1 MLCKKPDQISG
12 AKDDEKPGSSGISTA
27 EMHMET
33 REDLLSRRFNVH
45 EVDPSMNPVVVLRRL
60 TVTVGGYKIELL
72 PGPSH
77 TSGSFNTDTLQSLSF
92 QDDSMTTESNG
103 FDLVQAQTFDVDSTP
118 EVVEELNVTEQEMP
132 MDLGPYVNPNEV
144 QHTNGATEVT
154 TDTKAVDQNNDEK
167 QIEDKSDRKNVKTDK
182 IAAKKL
188 LKPKQPISI
197 TKNKHLSRAGIQQK
211 GSELHKPQDK
221 NEEKTTA
228 ENQQHIKSK
237 PNSLGVKRPV
247 QSLKPKQAM
256 KPQKEP
262 VSDPVKHNVS
272 PSVPRSPT
280 INRKAPSDSSPGTKV
295 AATKSPSSVK
305 KPQTPSPAG
314 NKPSQSVKD
323 SPVEEEQEKTKTKKP
338 EKIVQRQRSR
348 SSRSIS
354 VDEPELFIPDNA
366 PVVKKGPAEGEP
378 AHAPESET
386 AWDSSKQCGLCN
398 KPHNNRYIP
407 FSSSLAYLTAKFLGR
422 CYVVISLLFNKL
434 HEYS

>member
-1 MLCKKPDQISG
+1 MSTEVLCTKPGQISE
-12 AKDDEKPGSSGISTA
+12 ANDDEKPGTSSISTA
-27 EMHMET
+27 VK

-77 TSGSFNTDTLQSLSF
+77 TSGSFNTDALQTLNF
-92 QDDSMTTESNG
+92 QDDTMTNESNG
-103 FDLVQAQTFDVDSTP
+103 FAQAFDVNSTP
-118 EVVEELNVTEQEMP
+118 EVVEEINVIEQEMP

-154 TDTKAVDQNNDEK
+154 TDTKAVDQNNDDK
-167 QIEDKSDRKNVKTDK
+167 QIEDKSERKNVKTDK

-188 LKPKQPISI
+188 LKPKQPLSI
-197 TKNKHLSRAGIQQK
+197 TKNKHLSRAGTQQK
-211 GSELHKPQDK
+211 VSELHKPQDK
-221 NEEKTTA
+221 NDQKTTA
-228 ENQQHIKSK
+228 ENQQHVKGK
-237 PNSLGVKRPV
+237 PNSLGIKRPAL
-247 QSLKPKQAM
+247 SHKPKQAM
-256 KPQKEP
+256 KPHKEP
-262 VSDPVKHNVS
+262 VSDPVKHSTS
-272 PSVPRSPT
+272 PTVPRSPT
-280 INRKAPSDSSPGTKV
+280 SNRKVSSDSSPGTKLST
-295 AATKSPSSVK
+295 TKSPSSVK

-314 NKPSQSVKD
+314 NKQMKEGPA
-323 SPVEEEQEKTKTKKP
+323 EEEQEKMKTKKP

-354 VDEPELFIPDNA
+354 IDEPELFIPDNA

-378 AHAPESET
+378 TPAPESET

-407 FSSSLAYLTAKFLGR
+407 FHPL
-422 CYVVISLLFNKL
+422 
-434 HEYS
+434 